1 MLEEVKVSNH
11 LPKEQVVR
19 HKTFGNECQAYCKRI
34 TVRKPGINK
43 SDFSSDYQNVL
54 TNISFSINSGQILT
68 VIGDAGSGK
77 VFLCLKKSTYIL
89 SRNQFKFN
97 FVVYIYRVLF

>member
-1 MLEEVKVSNH
+1 MVEEVKVSTH
-11 LPKEQVVR
+11 LPKDQVVR
-19 HKTFGNECQAYCKRI
+19 HKTFENECKAYCKRI

-43 SDFSSDYQNVL
+43 SDFSSEYQNIL

-77 VFLCLKKSTYIL
+77 VYLNLKKSTYIL
-89 SRNQFKFN
+89 SRKQFKLY
-97 FVVYIYRVLF
+97 FVVYRVLF